1 MQGSL
6 ACNRF
11 QEDTMQ
17 NIRQNTYTKLIIL
30 TFLVLTL
37 APQAWANSKTVWHTD
52 VDTAQQ
58 LAVNEDKH
66 VLINFTGSDWC
77 PWCVKLDANVFSTSE
92 FAEFAATEL
101 VLVKADF
108 PQKEQLSQAQAAA
121 NQKLARKY
129 AVRGFPTIVVLD
141 PQGELVGTTGFR
153 QGSAASYI
161 EHLKELMD

>member
-1 MQGSL
+1 MQDRL

-11 QEDTMQ
+11 QGDTVQ
-17 NIRQNTYTKLIIL
+17 NIKQNTYTKLIVL
-30 TFLVLTL
+30 TFLVLALT
-37 APQAWANSKTVWHTD
+37 PQAWANSKTTWHTD
-52 VDTAQQ
+52 FDTAQQ
-58 LAVNEDKH
+58 LAVKENKH

-77 PWCVKLDANVFSTSE
+77 PWCIKLDANVFSTSE
-92 FAEFAATEL
+92 FAEFAAIEL